1 MRLKIVVRSLI
12 LILAVMIVTD
22 CPVVAQSIQG
32 SILGSVKDQT
42 GAAVPNATVK
52 ITDTDTG
59 TSRTVTSNDAGDYQ
73 LLNIPADH
81 YKVEVTAH
89 GFESQVLS
97 NLTLNA
103 RQQLRADATLTV
115 GAVDQQVTVDASNAG
130 VIATETASI
139 DSTLS
144 SVAVR
149 DLPANY
155 RASTSGTSP
164 ISIIQAMPGVQTAG
178 TGYSIQGG
186 LPFQTEFSVD
196 GVTIQ
201 GANNNS
207 PQANAMPS
215 GDSIAELR
223 VDGVLNNA
231 EFGQPGEVTSI
242 TKGGTNHL
250 HGSLFW
256 YHQESAFNATPFGSL
271 TKPHIVTN
279 DFGIS
284 AGGPVVIP
292 HLYNGH
298 DKTFFFATYEGYR
311 SPRATPYQSSVP
323 TAAMKKGDFSG
334 VAGVKTLNNPFTGG
348 TYPNYTVPIN
358 PQAEKFLQFFPDPN
372 IGDVNTYVPGAN
384 NYSANKDNSLFSNQF
399 DVRGD
404 QYLGKKALIFGRYTW
419 KNSNQSSVQPLLV
432 PSSSNITQNRVFVGA
447 FNYTFTPNIVNEFRV
462 GATIQNSGNSNPF
475 NGKAFTDSTGLVG
488 LQNLFYNGLSELDF
502 SNLTNLDPDRL
513 SSITKSRT
521 FVYTDSLSWIKG
533 HHTMKFGV
541 DLRHIEAVTP
551 LGFSGADN
559 YGTFD
564 YSSAQFTGQEFAD
577 FLIGAPSSTFYDV
590 VQADN
595 DGLTMHYHAYAQ
607 DQWKVTPRLTLS
619 YGVRWEFHPAYHDPS
634 GNIGNFDPSVAKSG
648 RVIYPTGKES
658 LVSIPYINSFNSCGI
673 GQSSGVPA
681 QNGAPCTPTLS
692 NTQAG
697 LPDGLRTSSKTRFM
711 PRFGFAL
718 RLFND
723 DKTTLRGG
731 FGIYNITLLG
741 GNFYSLTGTLQ
752 AYTVQYNNTPTP
764 SGPTYVWPN
773 IFAGSGSNSNAAS
786 YGQAYF
792 GTANDVNW
800 KDPYAEQSSLSIDRD
815 LGHGYGARISYIGMT
830 SHHLVWA
837 PNLND
842 LPYSSTVSA
851 YNQPLS
857 ARPFPNWGVIQ
868 TRSTGAD
875 SNYQSLQVEVTHHLS
890 KGLALDS
897 TYTLAKNVSNNQ
909 GPHNDSFAGETGGG
923 RASYAGDANVD
934 FGEVYGT
941 RRHRWNTTM
950 VWEIPVGRG
959 RQFGSKMN
967 RLVDAAIGGWQISNI
982 LLVQTGSHLS
992 PYFSSGQGDPS
1003 GTGSGLSSGRYGSLG
1018 GRNQLTDHAQGISS
1032 VPSGQT
1038 RYNWVNKAAF
1048 VCPGDP
1054 TWQAGSPCHT
1064 GGGQTRKVV
1073 TNGVTTFVPDPLP
1086 IGRFGN
1092 AQNGSVLGPGTFNLS
1107 TGVNK
1112 SFKITETVS
1121 LRAEGTFTNVIN
1133 HTNLGNPNMN
1143 ITSGQ
1148 FGVITGT
1155 NNADFGGNR
1164 SGQVSMR
1171 LEF

>member
-1 MRLKIVVRSLI
+1 MRLKIAVRFLT
-12 LILAVMIVTD
+12 LVLAAMIVSD
-22 CPVVAQSIQG
+22 SPAIAQSIQG
-32 SILGSVKDQT
+32 SILGSIKDQT
-42 GAAVPNATVK
+42 GAAVPNATVT

-59 TSRTVTSNDAGDYQ
+59 TSKTVTSNGTGDYQ

-81 YKVEVTAH
+81 YKVEVTAS
-89 GFESQVLS
+89 GFEGQVLD
-97 NLTLNA
+97 NLTLTA

-115 GAVDQQVTVDASNAG
+115 GAVDQHVTVDASNAG

-144 SVAVR
+144 TVAVR

-155 RASTSGTSP
+155 RASNSGTSP
-164 ISIIQAMPGVQTAG
+164 LSIIQAMPGVQADSSG
-178 TGYSIQGG
+178 NYSVQGG
-186 LPFQTEFSVD
+186 LPFQTEVSVD
-196 GVTIQ
+196 GVSIQ
-201 GANNNS
+201 SSTGNS
-207 PQANAMPS
+207 PMANALPS
-215 GDSIAELR
+215 GDSISELR

-242 TKGGTNHL
+242 TKGGTNNL

-271 TKPHIVTN
+271 TKPHVVTN
-279 DFGIS
+279 DYGITG
-284 AGGPVVIP
+284 GGPVVIP
-292 HLYNGH
+292 HLYNGR
-298 DKTFFFATYEGYR
+298 DKTFFFSTYEGYR
-311 SPRATPYQSSVP
+311 SPHFKTYQYNVP

-334 VAGVKTLNNPFTGG
+334 VVGVATLNNPFTGG
-348 TYPNYTVPIN
+348 IYPNYTVPLN
-358 PQAEKFLQFFPDPN
+358 PQAQKFLPFFPDPN
-372 IGDVNTYVPGAN
+372 LGNPSIYSPGVINYVT
-384 NYSANKDNSLFSNQF
+384 NKDNSLFSNQF

-404 QYLGKKALIFGRYTW
+404 QYLGKKALVFARFTW
-419 KNSNQSSVQPLLV
+419 KNSKQSNPQALLV

-447 FNYTFTPNIVNEFRV
+447 FNYSFTSHIENEFRV
-462 GATIQNSGNSNPF
+462 GATLQSSGNTNPF
-475 NGKAFTDSTGLVG
+475 DGTAFTKGTGLIG

-502 SNLTNLDPDRL
+502 GFLTNLDADRL

-521 FVYTDSLSWIKG
+521 FVYTDSLSWVKG
-533 HHTMKFGV
+533 HHTLKLGI
-541 DLRHIEAVTP
+541 DLRHIEAATP

-559 YGTFD
+559 FGTFD

-577 FLIGAPSSTFYDV
+577 YLIGAPSSTFYDV

-595 DGLTMHYHAYAQ
+595 DGLTMHYQAYAQ
-607 DQWKVTPRLTLS
+607 DQWKANDRLTLS

-648 RVIYPTGKES
+648 RVVYPEGKS
-658 LVSIPYINSFNSCGI
+658 ALVSVPFLTSFNSCGI

-681 QNGAPCTPTLS
+681 QNGAACTPTLS

-697 LPDGLRTSSKTRFM
+697 LPDGLRTSSKTRFF

-741 GNFYSLTGTLQ
+741 SNFYSLTGTLQ

-764 SGPTYVWPN
+764 SGPTYTWPN
-773 IFAGSGSNSNAAS
+773 IYAGSGSNSNAAS

-792 GTANDVNW
+792 GTANDINW
-800 KDPYAEQSSLSIDRD
+800 KDPYSEQTSLSIDRD
-815 LGHGYGARISYIGMT
+815 LGHGYGARVSYIGMT

-857 ARPFPNWGVIQ
+857 ARPFPNWGTIQ

-875 SNYQSLQVEVTHHLS
+875 SNYQSMQAEVTHRLS
-890 KGLALDS
+890 KGLTLDS
-897 TYTLAKNVSNNQ
+897 TYTWAKNVSNNQ
-909 GPHNDSFAGETGGG
+909 GPGRSSFASESGGS
-923 RASYAGDANVD
+923 RSSYAGSADVD
-934 FGEVYGT
+934 RGESYGT

-950 VWEIPVGRG
+950 VWEVPVGRG
-959 RQFGSKMN
+959 REFGGNMN

-982 LLVQTGSHLS
+982 LLVQTGPHLS

-1003 GTGSGLSSGRYGSLG
+1003 GTGSGLSSGLYGALG
-1018 GRNQLTDHAQGISS
+1018 GRMQKADRAAGLSAI
-1032 VPSGQT
+1032 PAGQS
-1038 RYNWVNKAAF
+1038 RKNWVSSAAF
-1048 VCPGDP
+1048 VCPGG
-1054 TWQAGSPCHT
+1054 QAWVAGTPCHT
-1064 GGGQTRKVV
+1064 GGGQVRKV
-1073 TNGVTTFVPDPLP
+1073 NGVLVPDALP

-1092 AQNGSVLGPGTFNLS
+1092 AQSGSVVGPGTVNLS

-1112 SFKITETVS
+1112 SFKFTERVS

-1133 HTNLGNPNMN
+1133 HTNLGDPNMN
-1143 ITSGQ
+1143 ISSGQ

-1155 NNADFGGNR
+1155 SGADFGGNR
-1164 SGQVSMR
+1164 TGQVSMR